1 MQVYIPGWFSLALIN
16 AALAN
21 ADNRSPLIYF
31 LASLVLG
38 PIITIVL
45 AATKEGPGRRLRQV
59 DLVRGDRQRTQ

>member
-1 MQVYIPGWFSLALIN
+1 MQIYIPGWFTLALIN
-16 AALAN
+16 AALTN
-21 ADNRSPLIYF
+21 ADGRSPRIYF

-59 DLVRGDRQRTQ
+59 DLVRGDHQQTQ